1 LILVRHGQTPSN
13 VAGAMDTARPG
24 ALLTD
29 VGRRQAD
36 ALVTRLA
43 GVRIAGVYASV
54 LSRAQLSARP
64 LARHH
69 GLPVS
74 VCEGLEEIRAGDE
87 LEMRTDGPAATAYA
101 TCLARWL
108 DDDLAHTLPGVSDGN
123 AFLARYDAAVSGIA
137 AQHRPDACVV
147 AFSHGAAI
155 RVWTTLRARGLT
167 AAHRTE
173 GRLMNTGAV
182 TLDGSPETGWRL
194 ASWTSEPL
202 GGRLPGDRTAHDV
215 TGEPPQ
221 HTGDFAVPA

>member
-1 LILVRHGQTPSN
+1 LILVRHGQTSSN

-24 ALLTD
+24 ALLTG
-29 VGRRQAD
+29 VGCRQAD
-36 ALVTRLA
+36 ALVAQLA

-64 LARHH
+64 LARHL

-87 LEMRTDGPAATAYA
+87 LEMRTDGEAATAYA
-101 TCLARWL
+101 TCVARWL
-108 DDDLAHTLPGVSDGN
+108 DNDLAYTLPGATDGH
-123 AFLARYDAAVSGIA
+123 AFLARYDAAVAGIV
-137 AQHRPDACVV
+137 AQHGPDACVV

-155 RVWTTLRARGLT
+155 RIWTTLRARGLT
-167 AAHRTE
+167 DSHRTE

-182 TLDGSPETGWRL
+182 TLDGSPETGWQL
-194 ASWTSEPL
+194 TSWTSEPL
-202 GGRLPGDRTAHDV
+202 GGRLPGDHTAHDV

-221 HTGDFAVPA
+221 HSREFAAPA